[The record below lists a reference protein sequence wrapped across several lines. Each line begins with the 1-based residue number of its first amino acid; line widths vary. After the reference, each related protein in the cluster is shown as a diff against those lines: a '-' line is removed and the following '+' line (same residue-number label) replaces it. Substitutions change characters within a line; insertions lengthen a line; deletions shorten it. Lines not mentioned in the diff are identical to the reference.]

1 MGSEIRPT
9 ATEKEC
15 PNCHSDAVAWI
26 ATSRAPS
33 SDSGPGRRLSDE
45 YECRRCKSVFVYEG
59 PE

>member
-1 MGSEIRPT
+1 MGPEDLQT
-9 ATEKEC
+9 VTEKEC
-15 PNCHSDAVAWI
+15 PNCRSDAVAWI

-33 SDSGPGRRLSDE
+33 ENSDPGRRLSDQ